1 MNTRTLDG
9 DIIASRLDDARSYD
23 GVISRRAFAFLA
35 DYVIVGLLSIPF
47 YILVGIL
54 GFLTLGAGWVLMGL
68 IFPLVAIVYIWSTL
82 GGPNQATTGMRLMG
96 IRLDRLDGGK
106 VDGPLAVLHTVLFWG
121 LNVVLTPLILLAT
134 LFLERK
140 RTVHDLLLGTV
151 VTRADR

>member
-1 MNTRTLDG
+1 MNTRALDG
-9 DIIASRLDDARSYD
+9 EITAGRLDDVRSYD

-47 YILVGIL
+47 YIFVGVL

-68 IFPLVAIVYIWSTL
+68 IFPAVAIVYIWSTL
-82 GGPNQATTGMRLMG
+82 GGPNQATAGMRLTG

-106 VDGPLAVLHTVLFWG
+106 VDGPLAILHTVLFWG

-151 VTRADR
+151 VTRAER